1 MRLNKEIAAF
11 CTRSLIFWLLFLNPV
26 LFFSFMIFL
35 FVFSSGW
42 NGWGVFAFSD
52 ISVLLFIVVGVAFFI
67 CMQIGKQGK
76 VFIFLTCLASFL
88 FFFVDNQVLLYLTF
102 EGAIFPVVCLIIFWG
117 NTFERFEAV
126 YFLIFYRALRSYPAL
141 LGLFSEFYG
150 PISLNFSLSSLW
162 SFVFVFAFLVK
173 LPIYFFHYWLPKAH
187 VEAPSFGRIILAGLL
202 LKLGGWGLLRM
213 MNFVFFNIIVVFFI
227 FFFLGG
233 LLFAPFWAS
242 THRDRKGLVA
252 FSSICHINFMA
263 LIVVFNSFMSKS
275 ISVLIFL
282 THDIISG
289 IIFWYV
295 GIIYHISFRR
305 QIPFL
310 SSSLVLSLSFGSGFM
325 FFILSNFGVPP
336 FITFPHEIVFIS
348 FVFSSSFFVFIFICI
363 YLVLVCYFCL
373 FLSISIF
380 RQKPASFTNR
390 SLYEECCFFIC
401 CGALLNLFLFR
412 LIFYSTILRF
422 RSYRC

>member
-1 MRLNKEIAAF
+1 LRLEKEIAAF
-11 CTRSLIFWLLFLNPV
+11 CKRSLIFWLI
-26 LFFSFMIFL
+26 FFGPLIFFRFFVYS
-35 FVFSSGW
+35 FVFSIGW
-42 NGWGVFAFSD
+42 NGWLIFSTSD
-52 ISVLLFIVVGVAFFI
+52 LSILLFMVVGVAYFI
-67 CMQIGKQGK
+67 CIQIGKQRK
-76 VFIFLTCLASFL
+76 IFIFLTCLASLF
-88 FFFVDNQVLLYLTF
+88 FFFVDNQVLLYLSF
-102 EGAIFPVVCLIIFWG
+102 ERAIFPVVCLIIFWG

-126 YFLIFYRALRSYPAL
+126 YFLIFYSAVSSYPAL
-141 LGLFSEFYG
+141 LGLFSDFFG

-162 SFVFVFAFLVK
+162 SFVFLFAFLVK

-202 LKLGGWGLLRM
+202 LKLGGWGLLRII
-213 MNFVFFNIIVVFFI
+213 NYLFFNVVVVFFI

-252 FSSICHINFMA
+252 FSSICHMNFIA
-263 LIVVFNSFMSKS
+263 LIVMFNSFISKR

-295 GIIYHISFRR
+295 GIMYHISFSR

-310 SSSLVLSLSFGSGFM
+310 SNSLVLSLSFGSGFIV
-325 FFILSNFGVPP
+325 FILSNFGVPP

-348 FVFSSSFFVFIFICI
+348 FIFSSSFFFFIFIRL
-363 YLVLVCYFCL
+363 YLVLICYFCL
-373 FLSISIF
+373 FLSMSLF
-380 RQKPASFTNR
+380 SQKNTSFLNR
-390 SLYEECCFFIC
+390 RLYEECCFFIC
-401 CGALLNLFLFR
+401 CGFLLNLFLFR
-412 LIFYSTILRF
+412 LVF
-422 RSYRC
+422 

>member
-1 MRLNKEIAAF
+1 MRLKKEIAAF
-11 CTRSLIFWLLFLNPV
+11 CWWSLIFWIIFLSPLLFFRFL
-26 LFFSFMIFL
+26 SFL
-35 FVFSSGW
+35 FIFSAGW
-42 NGWGVFAFSD
+42 NGWVIFAFSD
-52 ISVLLFIVVGVAFFI
+52 ISVLLFLVVGVAFFI
-67 CMQIGKQGK
+67 CLQVGKQGK
-76 VFIFLTCLASFL
+76 IFIFMTCLASFL
-88 FFFVDNQVLLYLTF
+88 FFFVDNQILLYLSF

-126 YFLIFYRALRSYPAL
+126 YFLIFYRAIRSYPAL

-162 SFVFVFAFLVK
+162 SLIFVFAFLVK

-187 VEAPSFGRIILAGLL
+187 VEAPSFGSIILAGLL

-213 MNFVFFNIIVVFFI
+213 INFMFFNLVVVVFVLFFI
-227 FFFLGG
+227 SG

-263 LIVVFNSFMSKS
+263 LIVVFNSFIRKRM
-275 ISVLIFL
+275 SVLIFL

-295 GIIYHISFRR
+295 GIMYHISFSR

-310 SSSLVLSLSFGSGFM
+310 SNSLVLSLSFGSGFI

-348 FVFSSSFFVFIFICI
+348 LLFSSSFFVFLFLCF

-380 RQKPASFTNR
+380 TQKPSSFLN
-390 SLYEECCFFIC
+390 SNSFEECCFFVC
-401 CGALLNLFLFR
+401 CGLLLNLFLFR
-412 LIFYSTILRF
+412 LIF
-422 RSYRC
+422 